1 MKIIHLKDAMEE
13 MQGENPFSI
22 TYVTCDTNRKTG
34 GEIMKLDNVI
44 LSFNQNNAGKLGFEK
59 PELPVTEFSK
69 KPKHYSNATRN
80 VLLQNGM
87 RRKFHIRLLLEF
99 NGQKVF
105 Y

>member
-1 MKIIHLKDAMEE
+1 MKIIHLKDAMSGMET
-13 MQGENPFSI
+13 ENPFSI
-22 TYVTCDTNRKTG
+22 TFVTCDTNRKTG
-34 GEIMKLDNVI
+34 GDMIKLENVI
-44 LSFNQNNAGKLGFEK
+44 LSFHQKNARELGFEK
-59 PELPVTEFSK
+59 SELPVTEFSK
-69 KPKHYSNATRN
+69 NPNHYTNATRN

>member
-1 MKIIHLKDAMEE
+1 MKIIHLKDALDQMK
-13 MQGENPFSI
+13 GEKPFSI
-22 TYVTCDTNRKTG
+22 SFVTCDLNRTTG
-34 GEIMKLDNVI
+34 GDVVKLENVL
-44 LSFNQNNAGKLGFEK
+44 LSFKPFAAAKAGFQM
-59 PELPVTEFSK
+59 PEPAITDFSK
-69 KPKHYSNATRN
+69 KPRHYEHATRN

>member
-1 MKIIHLKDAMEE
+1 MAEGK
-13 MQGENPFSI
+13 PFSI
-22 TYVTCDTNRKTG
+22 TYVTCDVNRKTG
-34 GEIMKLDNVI
+34 GDIMKLENVI
-44 LSFNQNNAGKLGFEK
+44 LSFQQKGAEKFGFED
-59 PELPVTEFSK
+59 PEPNVTDYSK
-69 KPKHYSNATRN
+69 RANHYEHASRN